1 MNLKKQHALDL
12 LFGAQLVTVIT
23 FFSTRIDRAFET
35 VAGVN
40 LAEQLSINLFCAINL
55 SLAIGAHRNVR
66 SRLSGQIVWANL
78 VSTILTAVFCAV
90 VIYNHYHW
98 STNDTVTAALSLLG
112 ILLVI
117 GVSRLHRLPMIDPIV
132 RGWLGVACK
141 AVPHA
146 LFGVKIWQEGSAG
159 MPLIAIITGHLMILS
174 RLTQVAFAVHQEK
187 RWDRNR
193 IGALIGDGAG
203 ELAWTAATI
212 AWIMY

>member
-1 MNLKKQHALDL
+1 MNLRKQHALDL

-23 FFSTRIDRAFET
+23 FFATRIDRAFET

-40 LAEQLSINLFCAINL
+40 LAEQLSINLFCVINL

-78 VSTILTAVFCAV
+78 IGTILTAVFCAV
-90 VIYNHYHW
+90 VVYNHYRW

-112 ILLVI
+112 MLLVI
-117 GVSRLHRLPMIDPIV
+117 GVSRLHRLPMIDPVV

-146 LFGVKIWQEGSAG
+146 LFGVKICQEGSAG
-159 MPLIAIITGHLMILS
+159 MPLMAIITGHLMILS
-174 RLTQVAFAVHQEK
+174 RLAQVAFAVHQEK
-187 RWDRNR
+187 QWNRNR

-203 ELAWTAATI
+203 EI
-212 AWIMY
+212 AWIAATVAWILY